1 MDNENTPNNQQP
13 VAVEQQPAAPVV
25 PPVEDLVD
33 IEHFAKLKLRVAQIE
48 AAEAVPKSKKLVKLQ
63 LDLGP
68 ELGKRQILAGI
79 LQHYAPE
86 TLIGRRIVV
95 IANLKPAMLMGL
107 ESRGMLMAASSAD
120 GSMLKLLDPGQD
132 MPLGS
137 EVR

>member
-1 MDNENTPNNQQP
+1 MDKENTSENQQP
-13 VAVEQQPAAPVV
+13 ALVEEQPAAPVV
-25 PPVEDLVD
+25 DLVD